1 MPVLPLT
8 FHYCGVYFQSL
19 CRKPK
24 LKKRQIKKAHALI
37 KNENARGSQESLV
50 SGGDGSESTGT
61 EISSEQSIAST
72 ETSGISSEG
81 ESMKEK
87 ESHSEVDA
95 ANEVVDNMD
104 SKLTEEA
111 KKRDLS
117 TNEIVAEMETRQRES
132 HKNNL
137 SKAKIFVIILL
148 VTNIPAA
155 MYFSLI
161 HQRGT
166 ILVMKYIHDAS
177 LEKNIDVLFLMPCH
191 STPYYRYVVV
201 ECNILKLSSK
211 RKPFP
216 FNHYNLSSEGF
227 L

>member
-24 LKKRQIKKAHALI
+24 LKKRQIKRAHALI
-37 KNENARGSQESLV
+37 RNENAHGSQESLF

-87 ESHSEVDA
+87 EIEVDA
-95 ANEVVDNMD
+95 ANEVVDNVD
-104 SKLTEEA
+104 SKITEEG

-191 STPYYRYVVV
+191 STPYYRYVAR
-201 ECNILKLSSK
+201 ECNGLTLSSK
-211 RKPFP
+211 RKHFP
-216 FNHYNLSSEGF
+216 FNHYSLSSEGV